1 MTEQPDT
8 STAPQTRASR
18 WMRITLVISL
28 ALNLLI
34 IAAIVGAAA
43 TGGGKWRGAGH
54 GDRLGGPLTRA
65 FSEEDQRVL
74 KRQMAMAFIADRDA
88 RGAHR
93 DTMKELANA
102 LRKTPFD
109 AKAVTAQ
116 MSKIRDQL
124 GQRFDMAQ
132 TILSEHISKMT
143 DADRAILADRLE
155 EELLRRRR

>member
-1 MTEQPDT
+1 MIEQPDT
-8 STAPQTRASR
+8 PKASQTRAPR

-34 IAAIVGAAA
+34 IGAFVGAAA

-74 KRQMAMAFIADRDA
+74 KRRMAMAFITDRDA

-93 DTMKELANA
+93 ETMKELANA
-102 LRKTPFD
+102 LRKSPYD
-109 AKAVTAQ
+109 AEAVSAQ

-132 TILSEHISKMT
+132 TILSEHISGMT
-143 DADRAILADRLE
+143 DADRAVLADRLE
-155 EELLRRRR
+155 EEIRRRWR